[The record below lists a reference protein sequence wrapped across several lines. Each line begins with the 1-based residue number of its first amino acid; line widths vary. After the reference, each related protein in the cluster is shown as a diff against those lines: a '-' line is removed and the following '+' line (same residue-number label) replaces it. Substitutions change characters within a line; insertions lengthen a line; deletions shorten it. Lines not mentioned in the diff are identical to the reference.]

1 VPPACRQLRLRLRQL
16 TSITLRL
23 APVVVVALVLAAH
36 FYRAGELA
44 AFAVTLG
51 TLALLAVR
59 RPWAA
64 RAFQGGLAL
73 GALEW
78 LRTLALLVQA
88 RQATGQPYLR
98 LALILAAVALAT
110 ALAALV
116 FRSRTVRAHF
126 RLARPNGGGDPP
138 RGGT

>member
-1 VPPACRQLRLRLRQL
+1 M
-16 TSITLRL
+16 TLRL
-23 APVVVVALVLAAH
+23 APVVLVALVLAAH

-44 AFAVTLG
+44 AVVATLG

-64 RAFQGGLAL
+64 RALQAGLAL

-78 LRTLALLVQA
+78 LRTLVLLVHA

-98 LALILAAVALAT
+98 LALILAAIALAT

-126 RLARPNGGGDPP
+126 GLARPNEGGGAPP